1 MSINISKGL
10 DLPLEGNIS
19 HFENKP
25 ETISTKRIALLG
37 KDYHGLKPT
46 MFVKEG
52 EEVLQGDPLFEDKKN
67 PGFKFLSPANGIIS
81 EINRGDRRSF
91 LSLVIEKNNNENS
104 FLINPPEKETRE
116 DACKYLIDS
125 GTWHFFKTRP
135 FSKVPKIN
143 TIPNEIFVSIIDSS
157 PLSIDPLEIIDKE
170 KDNFNTGLKFIS
182 YIPENNV
189 HVSVLKGSNFECKQ
203 IEKVKYH
210 QFSGPHP
217 VGLVGTQIHFLSQVS
232 LKNVIWSIGYQEVI
246 RLGAILNSGY
256 FSATKYIALA
266 GPQVNTPCVLKTDA
280 GSCTDELT
288 AGMLKNEEN
297 RIISGSVFHGHHCIG
312 SEAFLSMFSN
322 QISVIREA
330 KESDREFL
338 NWLRPDLKKH
348 STLRMFFTTFFN
360 KYKYNLSSSIN
371 GGDRAIVPIGIYEE
385 IFPMDL
391 MITQL
396 LKAIV
401 TEDTELA
408 QNLGVLE
415 LDEEDLSICTYS
427 CPSKY
432 DYGSI
437 LRNILEKIEKDG

>member
-1 MSINISKGL
+1 MSIKISKGL
-10 DLPLEGNIS
+10 NLPLEGNIS
-19 HFENKP
+19 NFESKP
-25 ETISTKRIALLG
+25 EILSTKRIALLG

-52 EEVLQGDPLFEDKKN
+52 QEVLQGDPLFEDKKN
-67 PGFKFLSPANGIIS
+67 PGFKFLSPANGMIS

-91 LSLVIEKNNNENS
+91 LSLVIEKNNDENS
-104 FLINPPEKETRE
+104 FLINAPEKETR
-116 DACKYLIDS
+116 DDVCKYLIDS
-125 GTWHFFKTRP
+125 GTWNFFKTRP
-135 FSKVPKIN
+135 FSKIPKIN

-157 PLSIDPLEIIDKE
+157 PLSIDPLEVIDKE
-170 KDNFNTGLKFIS
+170 KDNFYTGLKFIS
-182 YIPENNV
+182 HIPKNNL
-189 HVSVLKGSNFECKQ
+189 HVSLLKRSKFECKE

-217 VGLVGTQIHFLSQVS
+217 VGLVGTQIHFLSQAS

-246 RLGAILNSGY
+246 RLGAMLNSGHY
-256 FSATKYIALA
+256 SATKYISVA
-266 GPQVNTPCVLKTDA
+266 GPQVNMPCVLRTDA

-288 AGMLKNEEN
+288 AGMLNDDEN
-297 RIISGSVFHGHHCIG
+297 RIISGSVFHGHHCKG
-312 SEAFLSMFSN
+312 PEAFLSMFSN

-330 KESDREFL
+330 KKSDREFL
-338 NWLRPDLKKH
+338 NWLRPNLKKH
-348 STLRMFFTTFFN
+348 SSLRMFFTTFLS